1 MTCEILALGRVV
13 FRALGQDR
21 SRDEEPASLL
31 APRLF
36 SILRVKRK
44 GGALGLER
52 REACSY
58 SAIARQKEIM
68 AAMSNPGRGSA
79 DERIL
84 LSAAELFAN
93 FGYNGVSTRDIAS
106 RAAVNE
112 VTIYRH
118 YPRKRDLYLAV
129 LDAELQQVKLRGD
142 LLSGIAEA
150 TDGRTALERAFE
162 LIAATLTHKPE
173 LLRLMQY
180 STLELG
186 EDVDGMVRKHL
197 GQLVE
202 VVAHYLEPWAGGEE
216 LRSTNAKAAVLALI
230 AMVVNYRSLH
240 RLFSIGGSGQ
250 KAMFKAYADFC
261 STSSDHA
268 GPVRVSGKEAAATAG
283 AG

>member
-1 MTCEILALGRVV
+1 
-13 FRALGQDR
+13 
-21 SRDEEPASLL
+21 
-31 APRLF
+31 
-36 SILRVKRK
+36 
-44 GGALGLER
+44 
-52 REACSY
+52 
-58 SAIARQKEIM
+58 M
-68 AAMSNPGRGSA
+68 AGMSNSGRGGA

-84 LSAAELFAN
+84 LSASALFAN

-106 RAAVNE
+106 GAGVNE

-142 LLSGIAEA
+142 LLSRIAEA
-150 TDGRTALERAFE
+150 TDARTALERAFE

-180 STLELG
+180 SSLEMG
-186 EDVDGMVRKHL
+186 EDIDPMVRKHL

-216 LRSTNAKAAVLALI
+216 LRNGNAKAAVLALV

-240 RLFSIGGSGQ
+240 RLFSIGGAGH

-261 STSSDHA
+261 SNASDHA
-268 GPVRVSGKEAAATAG
+268 GSIRTPGNEAAAAG

>member
-1 MTCEILALGRVV
+1 M
-13 FRALGQDR
+13 
-21 SRDEEPASLL
+21 AST
-31 APRLF
+31 
-36 SILRVKRK
+36 
-44 GGALGLER
+44 
-52 REACSY
+52 
-58 SAIARQKEIM
+58 
-68 AAMSNPGRGSA
+68 SNPGRGSA

-84 LSAAELFAN
+84 LSAAGLFAS

-106 RAAVNE
+106 GAGVNE

-129 LDAELQQVKLRGD
+129 LDAELRQVKLRGD
-142 LLSGIAEA
+142 LLSRIAEA

-162 LIAATLTHKPE
+162 LIAATLTDKPE

-186 EDVDGMVRKHL
+186 EDVDPMVRRHL

-202 VVAHYLEPWAGGEE
+202 VVAHYLEPWAGREE
-216 LRSTNAKAAVLALI
+216 LHNANAKAAVLALV

-240 RLFSIGGSGQ
+240 RLFSIGGAGQ
-250 KAMFKAYADFC
+250 KAMFKAYAEFC
-261 STSSDHA
+261 GSSSDPA
-268 GPVRVSGKEAAATAG
+268 GSIRTAGHEAVAAAG

>member
-1 MTCEILALGRVV
+1 
-13 FRALGQDR
+13 
-21 SRDEEPASLL
+21 
-31 APRLF
+31 
-36 SILRVKRK
+36 
-44 GGALGLER
+44 
-52 REACSY
+52 
-58 SAIARQKEIM
+58 M

-84 LSAAELFAN
+84 LSAAGLFAN

-106 RAAVNE
+106 GAGVNE

-129 LDAELQQVKLRGD
+129 LDAELRQVKLRGD

-162 LIAATLTHKPE
+162 LIAATLAHKPE

-180 STLELG
+180 STLELA
-186 EDVDGMVRKHL
+186 EDVDPMVRRHL

-202 VVAHYLEPWAGGEE
+202 VVAHYLEPWAGREE
-216 LRSTNAKAAVLALI
+216 LRNANAKAAVLALV
-230 AMVVNYRSLH
+230 AMVVNYSSLH
-240 RLFSIGGSGQ
+240 RLFSIGGAGQ

-261 STSSDHA
+261 GASSDPA
-268 GPVRVSGKEAAATAG
+268 GSVRTAGKEAAATAG
-283 AG
+283 VG

>member
-1 MTCEILALGRVV
+1 
-13 FRALGQDR
+13 
-21 SRDEEPASLL
+21 
-31 APRLF
+31 
-36 SILRVKRK
+36 
-44 GGALGLER
+44 
-52 REACSY
+52 
-58 SAIARQKEIM
+58 M
-68 AAMSNPGRGSA
+68 AGMSNPGRGGA

-106 RAAVNE
+106 GAGVNE

-129 LDAELQQVKLRGD
+129 LDAALQEVKLRGD
-142 LLSGIAEA
+142 LLSRIAEA

-162 LIAATLTHKPE
+162 LIAATLTRKPE

-186 EDVDGMVRKHL
+186 EDIDPMLRKHL

-202 VVAHYLEPWAGGEE
+202 VVAHYLEPWAGREE
-216 LRSTNAKAAVLALI
+216 VRSANAKAVVLALI
-230 AMVVNYRSLH
+230 AMVVNHHSLH
-240 RLFSIGGSGQ
+240 RLFSTGGSGQ

-261 STSSDHA
+261 SASSDRA
-268 GPVRVSGKEAAATAG
+268 CPICTPGNEAAATAG
-283 AG
+283 VE